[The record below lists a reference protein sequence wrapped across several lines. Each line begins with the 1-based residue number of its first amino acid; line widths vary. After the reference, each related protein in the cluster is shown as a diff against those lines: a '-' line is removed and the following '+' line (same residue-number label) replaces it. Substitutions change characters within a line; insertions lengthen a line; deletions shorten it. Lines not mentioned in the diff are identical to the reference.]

1 MIKLIHVAA
10 AFISISLF
18 LLRGFWV
25 FTNSA
30 MLEKRWV
37 KILPH
42 INDTFLLLA
51 ATILAITTHQYP
63 FVNNWLTAKLIALII
78 YIVFGMY
85 ALKKAKT
92 SKGKAIFFLLS
103 IMIFIYIVMV
113 AITRSAIWFT

>member
-42 INDTFLLLA
+42 INDTVLLLA
-51 ATILAITTHQYP
+51 AIILAITTHQYP
-63 FVNNWLTAKLIALII
+63 FVDNWLTAKLIALII

-85 ALKKAKT
+85 AFKKAKT
-92 SKGKAIFFLLS
+92 TKGKAIFFILS
-103 IMIFIYIVMV
+103 IMTFIYIVMV